1 MLPTGYSYSLNVTRI
16 DQTGA
21 WLDAD
26 QQEVLLPRR
35 EFPGELTIGM
45 QVEVFIFLDRDARQ
59 RATTRHPAAEVDQF
73 AFLQARS
80 VGPHG
85 TFLDWGLEK
94 DLLCPFSEQPQR
106 MLEGRRYLVRICH
119 DQQGRPI
126 ASARL
131 DRFVEK
137 ENQDLR
143 EGDEVEL
150 LLWAFT
156 DLGLK
161 TIVNN
166 RYEALLYKDEVDQSL
181 KRGQTRRGFVLRIRE
196 DRRIDISLRRPGA
209 AGVNDAR
216 QVILS
221 ALDATGFLPL
231 HDQSAPENIRN
242 TLGLSK
248 KVFKKA
254 VGGLYKEGIVELT
267 DSGIRLIKP
276 TP

>member
-1 MLPTGYSYSLNVTRI
+1 MLPTGYHYLLPITRI
-16 DQTGA
+16 DHSGA
-21 WLDAD
+21 WLEAD
-26 QQEVLLPRR
+26 NQEILLPKL
-35 EFPGELTIGM
+35 ECPADLTAGRK
-45 QVEVFIFLDRDARQ
+45 VEVFIFLDRDAKQ
-59 RATTRHPAAEVDQF
+59 RATTRRPAAEVDEF

-80 VGPHG
+80 IGPHG

-161 TIVNN
+161 VIVNN
-166 RYEALLYKDEVDQSL
+166 RYEALLYRDEIDQSL
-181 KRGQTRRGFVLRIRE
+181 KRGQTRQGFVLRIR
-196 DRRIDISLRRPGA
+196 DDSRIDISLRRPGA
-209 AGVNDAR
+209 AGVDDAR

-221 ALDATGFLPL
+221 ALQENGFLPL

-254 VGGLYKEGIVELT
+254 VGGLYKEGILELT
-267 DSGIRLIKP
+267 ETGIQLTKQSP
-276 TP
+276 